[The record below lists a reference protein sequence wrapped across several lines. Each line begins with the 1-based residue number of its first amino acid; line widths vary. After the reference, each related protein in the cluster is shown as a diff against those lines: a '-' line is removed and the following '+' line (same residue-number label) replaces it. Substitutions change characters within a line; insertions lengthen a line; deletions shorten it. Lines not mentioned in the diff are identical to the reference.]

1 MTTVKSDDTNNKAR
15 TKKKWEEGKKMK
27 PLNERL

>member
-15 TKKKWEEGKKMK
+15 TKKKWEEGKK
-27 PLNERL
+27 NETLK